1 MSWTEEKVAKLK
13 ELWSKGHTASQIA
26 EALGDTTRNAVI
38 GKAHRLN
45 LEARAPS
52 KQSNSPRTN
61 DNKQMKDVWN
71 FTAPKK
77 SEKSFGKHP
86 TQKPLELLTRIL
98 LSTTNE
104 NDLVLDPFNGSGT
117 TGVACAINKR
127 RYIGIELE
135 RKYIEL
141 AKKRINEIEMQ
152 LNL

>member
-1 MSWTEEKVAKLK
+1 MYGIL
-13 ELWSKGHTASQIA
+13 Q
-26 EALGDTTRNAVI
+26 R
-38 GKAHRLN
+38 
-45 LEARAPS
+45 
-52 KQSNSPRTN
+52 Q
-61 DNKQMKDVWN
+61 
-71 FTAPKK
+71 K

-135 RKYIEL
+135 EKYIEL

>member
-1 MSWTEEKVAKLK
+1 MKK
-13 ELWSKGHTASQIA
+13 
-26 EALGDTTRNAVI
+26 
-38 GKAHRLN
+38 
-45 LEARAPS
+45 
-52 KQSNSPRTN
+52 TN

-117 TGVACAINKR
+117 TGVACAIKKR

-135 RKYIEL
+135 EKYIKL
-141 AKKRINEIEMQ
+141 AKKRINEIQMQ
-152 LNL
+152 LKL

>member
-1 MSWTEEKVAKLK
+1 MYGIL
-13 ELWSKGHTASQIA
+13 Q
-26 EALGDTTRNAVI
+26 R
-38 GKAHRLN
+38 
-45 LEARAPS
+45 
-52 KQSNSPRTN
+52 Q
-61 DNKQMKDVWN
+61 
-71 FTAPKK
+71 KK

-135 RKYIEL
+135 EKYIEL